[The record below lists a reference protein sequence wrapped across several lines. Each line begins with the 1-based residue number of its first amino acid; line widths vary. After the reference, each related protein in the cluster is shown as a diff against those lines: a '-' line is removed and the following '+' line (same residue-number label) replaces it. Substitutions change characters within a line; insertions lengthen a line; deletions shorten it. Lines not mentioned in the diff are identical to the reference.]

1 MPEKPEVHLGERPAF
16 RGIAVYLQNQIQAD
30 IINPCDKNDT
40 SMIAKKKHKN
50 KTSYSYKRNFFEALW
65 SAPTYEM
72 IRSLFYTLRLEEG
85 PGL

>member
-40 SMIAKKKHKN
+40 SMIAKKN
-50 KTSYSYKRNFFEALW
+50 TKTKRA
-65 SAPTYEM
+65 
-72 IRSLFYTLRLEEG
+72 IRKELFI
-85 PGL
+85 